1 MTVIDLDDRAVVNGV
16 LVRSSVSQMQTFSA
30 EMGGCARKWWYQYVA
45 RLPRGEDTE
54 AIIYGKEAHAEL
66 ADFWN
71 TDRSGHV
78 PDRVAPVVALLGRQM
93 QGEYESPLRHLSL
106 AGIPFKGAIDLT
118 KGPYVYD
125 YKFQGKYRRLDFEAQ
140 AYGYLEEVRRR
151 RPDLTLLSFSY
162 IHVLSK
168 PPYTA
173 RFSDSL
179 TLEARAVEAKWQ
191 EYVPLMEEMKA
202 TASLKENEVWCNT
215 GACYA
220 YGRPCPYAAVCNKGA
235 STERVTKETNNM
247 SFLNELL
254 AAKNEVHAVS
264 VVGGANVD
272 PTPYRAEVRA
282 LPPDAPA
289 SDIVPD
295 PTPTP
300 PSARKKAK
308 PSATRI
314 KSIRLGLK
322 VGMPEYSSVEAS
334 VEVEGSDEE
343 AMADEAKKALMRRL
357 EALVPAY
364 MEALE
369 LKKAKGGK

>member
-1 MTVIDLDDRAVVNGV
+1 MNAPNVIDLDDLAVVNGV
-16 LVRSSVSQMQTFSA
+16 LVRSSVSQMKTFSA

-45 RLPRGEDTE
+45 RLPRGEDTD
-54 AIIYGKEAHAEL
+54 AITYGKEAHAEL
-66 ADFWN
+66 EAFWQ

-78 PDRVAPVVALLGRQM
+78 PDRVAGVVSLLGRQM

-106 AGIPFKGAIDLT
+106 AGVPFKGAIDLT

-125 YKFQGKYRRLDFEAQ
+125 YKFQGKYRALAFDAQ

-151 RPDLTLLSFSY
+151 RPDLVLLSFSY

-168 PPYTA
+168 PPFTA
-173 RFSDSL
+173 RFSERSL
-179 TLEARAVEAKWQ
+179 SLEAKAIEAKWQ
-191 EYVPLMEEMKA
+191 EYAPLMEEMKA
-202 TASLKENEVWCNT
+202 TAGLKENEVWCNT

-235 STERVTKETNNM
+235 ATERVTKETNNM

-254 AAKNEVHAVS
+254 AAKNEVHAV
-264 VVGGANVD
+264 A
-272 PTPYRAEVRA
+272 PIEVRA

-300 PSARKKAK
+300 PSTRRKAK

-322 VGMPEYSSVEAS
+322 VGMPEYSAVEAS

-369 LKKAKGGK
+369 LKKTKGAK